1 MNYRYYLP
9 DAVKSLMDIYDNLDG
24 KYRYMLQT
32 TVAGL
37 PIIGDIYRSY
47 DDMRYMED
55 YLNNR
60 GMSWDDIRYPART
73 QGMQGFGSSLNY
85 LSKNIYRLYL

>member
-1 MNYRYYLP
+1 MDYRYYLP
-9 DAVKSLMDIYDNLDG
+9 DAVNNLFDIYDNLDG

-37 PIIGDIYRSY
+37 PVIGDIYRSY
-47 DDMRYMED
+47 DNMRYMED
-55 YLNNR
+55 YIRNR
-60 GMSWDDIRYPART
+60 GLSWDDIKYPTRT
-73 QGMQGFGSSLNY
+73 QGMQGVGSTLNY

>member
-1 MNYRYYLP
+1 MNFVLP
-9 DAVKSLMDIYDNLDG
+9 PAVQHFMDMYDILPG
-24 KYRYMLQT
+24 KARYMVNT

-47 DDMRYMED
+47 DNMRYMED

-60 GMSWDDIRYPART
+60 GLSWDDIKYPTRT
-73 QGMQGFGSSLNY
+73 QGMQGFGSTLNFT
-85 LSKNIYRLYL
+85 SKNIYRLYA

>member
-1 MNYRYYLP
+1 MNSRYYLP
-9 DAVKSLMDIYDNLDG
+9 PAFLSLMDIHDNLSG
-24 KYRYMLQT
+24 KYGYMLKT

-47 DDMRYMED
+47 DNMRFMED

-60 GMSWDDIRYPART
+60 GLSWDDIKYPTRT
-73 QGMQGFGSSLNY
+73 QGMQGFGSTLNY
-85 LSKNIYRLYL
+85 LSKNIYRLYS

>member
-1 MNYRYYLP
+1 MSYYIP
-9 DAVKSLMDIYDNLDG
+9 PAVKSLMDIYDNLDG

-47 DDMRYMED
+47 DNMRYMED
-55 YLNNR
+55 YINNR
-60 GMSWDDIRYPART
+60 GLSWDDIKYPTRT
-73 QGMQGFGSSLNY
+73 
-85 LSKNIYRLYL
+85 

>member
-1 MNYRYYLP
+1 MNYDRYLP
-9 DAVKSLMDIYDNLDG
+9 PAVKSLMDIYDNLDG

-47 DDMRYMED
+47 DNMRYMED
-55 YLNNR
+55 YIRNR
-60 GMSWDDIRYPART
+60 GLSWDDIKYPTRT
-73 QGMQGFGSSLNY
+73 QGMQGIGSTLNY

>member
-1 MNYRYYLP
+1 MSYYIP
-9 DAVKSLMDIYDNLDG
+9 PAVKSLMDIYDNLDG

-47 DDMRYMED
+47 DNMRYMED
-55 YLNNR
+55 YINNR
-60 GMSWDDIRYPART
+60 GLSWDDIKYPTRT
-73 QGMQGFGSSLNY
+73 QGMQGFGSALNY

>member
-1 MNYRYYLP
+1 MSYYIP
-9 DAVKSLMDIYDNLDG
+9 PAVKSLMYIYDNLDG

-47 DDMRYMED
+47 DNMRYMED
-55 YLNNR
+55 YIRNR
-60 GMSWDDIRYPART
+60 GLSWDDIKYPTRT
-73 QGMQGFGSSLNY
+73 QGMQGIGSTLNY
-85 LSKNIYRLYL
+85 LSKNIYRLYS